1 MMDMDRIVH
10 VAHDSM
16 AGRRTDEAREPGY
29 VLDHG
34 RRTASIA
41 LKLADTLADSE
52 VTAADR
58 DVLHAAALF
67 HDIGKGNDYHN
78 LVGARIVLDL
88 LDGLCTPEEIRRI
101 CRMVLDH
108 PRRMKPNEYDLATR
122 ILQDAD
128 ILDHVGAVGVWRKFY
143 RKATHGETIDD
154 ALRDHRSEEHVRHQR
169 WMRGALNLDV
179 SVDVFDQRLELEKA
193 FFQELAREQRGG
205 L

>member
-1 MMDMDRIVH
+1 MDMDRIEGI
-10 VAHDSM
+10 AHDSM
-16 AGRRTDEAREPGY
+16 AGRRSDVGREPGY

-41 LKLADTLADSE
+41 LKLADTLADSQE
-52 VTAADR
+52 TAVDR
-58 DVLHAAALF
+58 EVLHVAALF
-67 HDIGKGNDYHN
+67 HDIGKGHEYHN
-78 LVGARIVLDL
+78 QVGARMVRNL
-88 LDGLCTPEEIRRI
+88 LNGLCTPGEIRRI
-101 CRMVLDH
+101 CHAILEH
-108 PRRMKPNEYDLATR
+108 PQRVKPNDYGLATR

-143 RKATHGETIDD
+143 RRATTGETIDD
-154 ALRDHRSEEHVRHQR
+154 ALRGFHSEEHARHEL
-169 WMRGALNLDV
+169 WMRGSLNLDV